1 MGNSSKSVFG
11 VLSGFMDKISN
22 VSGLVAAG
30 FNLALTLLVF
40 IGVFARY
47 LFGHP
52 IEWRDEI
59 VQYLFIWANIM
70 ALCYATYQESHA
82 SSDMLYEHLPSRVQF
97 AITMTGYCLVLV
109 CIAFVTYYG
118 FQTLGTYYS
127 GEWRSET
134 EYEFLLWPIMAV
146 IPIGFLLFGLE
157 CIVMMRKLVIRMKT
171 TGSIRKQH
179 SAIKMEE

>member
-1 MGNSSKSVFG
+1 MSHSSKSV
-11 VLSGFMDKISN
+11 VVVASDFMDKISN

-30 FNLALTLLVF
+30 FNIVLTVLVF
-40 IGVFARY
+40 VGVFARY

-59 VQYLFIWANIM
+59 CQYLFIWANIM
-70 ALCYATYQESHA
+70 ALCYATYQESHV
-82 SSDMLYEHLPSRVQF
+82 SSDMLYEHMPPRMQF
-97 AITMTGYCLVLV
+97 IITMTGYCLVLV
-109 CIAFVTYYG
+109 CIVFVTYYA

-146 IPIGFLLFGLE
+146 IPIGFLLFGLQ
-157 CIVMMRKLVIRMKT
+157 CLVMMRKLVVRMKT
-171 TGSIRKQH
+171 TGSVKKQH
-179 SAIKMEE
+179 STLKVEE